1 MEQTNSFHYLGNLLS
16 YDNEVGADNK
26 LNNFLE
32 ITATIRSD
40 RKKKKK
46 GKQQNYTMNWPF
58 QLCYTVVKI

>member
-46 GKQQNYTMNWPF
+46 KENNKTIQWTGPSSF
-58 QLCYTVVKI
+58 VIR